1 MTDTLNY
8 RGDCRNFDPDHI
20 YGPDLFRGCYRAF
33 TAEFDAATDRT
44 SLHLVPIP
52 LAELQ
57 ERAITK
63 SLELQAERD
72 IRERIEQLFGTGAA

>member
-1 MTDTLNY
+1 MSDTLNFP
-8 RGDCRNFDPDHI
+8 GDRRNFDPGHI

-33 TAEFDAATDRT
+33 TAEYDAATDRT
-44 SLHLVPIP
+44 SLQLVPIP

-57 ERAITK
+57 ERGIVK

-72 IRERIEQLFGTGAA
+72 IRQRIETLFGTGAA